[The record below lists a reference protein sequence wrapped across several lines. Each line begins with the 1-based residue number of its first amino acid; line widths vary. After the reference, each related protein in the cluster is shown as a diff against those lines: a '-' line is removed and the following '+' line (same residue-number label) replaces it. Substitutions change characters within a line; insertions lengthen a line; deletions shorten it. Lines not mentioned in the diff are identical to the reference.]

1 MFKWKIKLHYSV
13 NKFKDYQLNSGK
25 SNLLIHDMNNKSN
38 NFKKLSETLKLI

>member
-13 NKFKDYQLNSGK
+13 NKFKDYQPSLDK
-25 SNLLIHDMNNKSN
+25 SKLLIQDTNNKCN